1 MSFTDFAQLGSHMA
15 EFVAPSLGKGQAL
28 WLLLKEKLPLWGHPP
43 QLHSQASSIKD
54 LLKHEHNIAARHI
67 ISRTFQKYWIE
78 KKDLVCLNIQG
89 EFIMKTTG
97 AKTSL
102 QGDYIKRLFKKSN
115 DTVQ

>member
-28 WLLLKEKLPLWGHPP
+28 WLLLKEKLLWGHCP
-43 QLHSQASSIKD
+43 QLHSQASSVKD
-54 LLKHEHNIAARHI
+54 LLKHEHNIAAWHI
-67 ISRTFQKYWIE
+67 ISCTFQKYWIE
-78 KKDLVCLNIQG
+78 KKDLECLNIQAV
-89 EFIMKTTG
+89 FMVKNTG

-102 QGDYIKRLFKKSN
+102 QEDYIKGLFKKSN